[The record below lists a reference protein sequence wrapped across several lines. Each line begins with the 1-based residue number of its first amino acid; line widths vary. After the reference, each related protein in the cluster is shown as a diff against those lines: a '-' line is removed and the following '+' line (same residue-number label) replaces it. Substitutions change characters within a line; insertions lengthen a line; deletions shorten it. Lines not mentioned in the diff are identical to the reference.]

1 MICTTVRHDI
11 GWINL
16 CGLSLQ
22 WDEIL
27 EGETNK
33 ISLIFLAY
41 LFSSLWIKK
50 YGIWICQIDFAF
62 AGLSVLKHSTKE
74 KGILSYVLHTILW
87 FHKKVQYGGDGYV
100 LATELLGE
108 ENFLSQIG
116 HHPSQIFNSGAEA
129 RGSQSCKQKV
139 LQILRLY
146 NGKKTLFF
154 ACFSLTSDNLTTI

>member
-1 MICTTVRHDI
+1 M
-11 GWINL
+11 
-16 CGLSLQ
+16 
-22 WDEIL
+22 
-27 EGETNK
+27 
-33 ISLIFLAY
+33 IFLAY
-41 LFSSLWIKK
+41 IFSSLWIKK

-74 KGILSYVLHTILW
+74 EGILSYVLHTILW

-129 RGSQSCKQKV
+129 RGSQSCK
-139 LQILRLY
+139 
-146 NGKKTLFF
+146 
-154 ACFSLTSDNLTTI
+154 

>member
-1 MICTTVRHDI
+1 M
-11 GWINL
+11 
-16 CGLSLQ
+16 SFE

-27 EGETNK
+27 EVGTNK
-33 ISLIFLAY
+33 ISFIFPTY

-74 KGILSYVLHTILW
+74 GILSYVLHTILW

-129 RGSQSCKQKV
+129 RGSQSCK
-139 LQILRLY
+139 
-146 NGKKTLFF
+146 
-154 ACFSLTSDNLTTI
+154 